1 MDTKRCTKCG
11 EVKPLAEF
19 TKDKSKRDGHSPW
32 CKVCERAAVA
42 ARRKAN
48 PEKRR
53 AREAAWRAANP
64 EKRRARH
71 LAGRER
77 VARGY
82 AAQILGVPAADLT
95 PELYEAYREYLLTKR
110 ATKALNEA
118 LKGKTN
124 VE

>member
-53 AREAAWRAANP
+53 AR
-64 EKRRARH
+64 H

-110 ATKALNEA
+110 ATKALTEA